1 MIFSRMNLINRSHDI
16 PVIFVTILF
25 IMVQLSVFAQE
36 DPPKPIKVT
45 VSTYQSLN
53 FGTFCYGSG
62 SGTTVIIDPHGSR
75 SSTGDII
82 LISSSFSAALYD
94 VEAIPGTI
102 INIVNGPDAI
112 LTGSNGGTMTLHIG
126 NSNPQSPFVTTGTH
140 TAVNIGGT
148 LQVGSSG
155 ANPPGIYGGSF
166 SVTFIQE

>member
-1 MIFSRMNLINRSHDI
+1 MFLRMNMEKRRHNIL
-16 PVIFVTILF
+16 VIFGTVLLV
-25 IMVQLSVFAQE
+25 MVQLSVFAQE
-36 DPPKPIKVT
+36 EPPKPIKVT
-45 VSTYQSLN
+45 VSTFQNLN

-62 SGTTVIIDPHGSR
+62 SGTTVIIDPFGSR

-126 NSNPQSPFVTTGTH
+126 NSNPQSPFVTTGAH